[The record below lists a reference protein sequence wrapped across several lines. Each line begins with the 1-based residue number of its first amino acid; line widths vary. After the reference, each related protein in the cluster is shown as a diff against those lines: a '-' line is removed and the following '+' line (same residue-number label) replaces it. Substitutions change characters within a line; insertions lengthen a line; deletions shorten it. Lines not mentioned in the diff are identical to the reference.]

1 MRYKIKKEYGRN
13 TLGQRY
19 NKRWKIIDTQT
30 GTVVD
35 SGNRDNLGRASRE
48 LKRLNSEHNEQKVL
62 SENQEKVDEY
72 GIKKIGDKWVDARG
86 NEHDTVEGAIAGATR
101 YDVSK
106 GERGQYGVGGGPGM
120 SSAGW
125 GVTGEDGTIIEI
137 IM

>member
-19 NKRWKIIDTQT
+19 TKRWKIIDTQT

-62 SENQEKVDEY
+62 SENQERLMNTE
-72 GIKKIGDKWVDARG
+72 
-86 NEHDTVEGAIAGATR
+86 
-101 YDVSK
+101 
-106 GERGQYGVGGGPGM
+106 
-120 SSAGW
+120 
-125 GVTGEDGTIIEI
+125 
-137 IM
+137 